1 MKMYKKYLAQ
11 ILILIIGGIHMNAYS
26 SENNEFSGAAAKSI
40 EVACT
45 EFEKK
50 LNVKWEN
57 YTVTINETDTYYV
70 VNFNS
75 KVTLPGHR
83 GASNGVPE
91 FEIKIRKINY
101 EIIESQ
107 FAR

>member
-1 MKMYKKYLAQ
+1 
-11 ILILIIGGIHMNAYS
+11 MNAYS
-26 SENNEFSGAAAKSI
+26 GENNECSGAVAKSI
-40 EVACT
+40 EVACS

-50 LNVKWEN
+50 LNVKWES

-75 KVTLPGHR
+75 KITSPRLR

-107 FAR
+107 FTR